1 MKYRLT
7 HTDPQINDMLEN
19 SNLDVVRKS
28 LRDYETAIKRGEGHT
43 EAMEY
48 VVHRFMRFNPSLID
62 FLSVEEI

>member
-28 LRDYETAIKRGEGHT
+28 LRDYDSAIKRGEGHI

-48 VVHRFMRFNPSLID
+48 VNHRFMRFNPTLVD